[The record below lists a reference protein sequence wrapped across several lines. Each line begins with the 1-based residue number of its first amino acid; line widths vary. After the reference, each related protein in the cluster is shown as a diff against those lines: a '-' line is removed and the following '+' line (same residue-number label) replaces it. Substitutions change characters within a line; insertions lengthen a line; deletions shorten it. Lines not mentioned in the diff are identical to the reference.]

1 MLHKQLIEQ
10 KKLSL
15 DSILEEENIQS
26 WENIECI
33 IYCKSS
39 I

>member
-10 KKLSL
+10 KKLSI
-15 DSILEEENIQS
+15 DSILEEENIKS